1 MTLIS
6 SAARCLTGCIFVLLC
21 VSSSLFAQ
29 EPGPPARAGFG
40 IARDGVEE
48 PEGAGIYRQQ
58 CAICHDNSAKTRAPA
73 PAAMRLMSPENIL
86 LALES
91 GRMKD
96 QGSLLTSQQK
106 RVMAEFLSGKT
117 FGQEKPVAQS
127 NLCANGKTP
136 FAPASADWNGWGADL
151 TNARFQPGE
160 RAGLSADQVPRLKL
174 KWAFAF
180 PNAPLSWGQPT
191 VVGGRIF
198 VPGANRIVYSL
209 DASSG
214 CQYWTYETEAPA
226 RTAIFI
232 AQLPG
237 QSKKYAA
244 FFGDQKAN
252 AYALDTTSGEL
263 LWKVHIDSHPKAK
276 IVGSLEYYDGKVIV
290 PLTGGEEVGL
300 GSKYECCTSRGGL
313 VVLDALTGKQI
324 WKTYTIA
331 EDPHPTTKT
340 AGGIQNWG
348 PSGASIWSAPTIDT
362 KRRIIYA
369 GTGDNF
375 SEPDTK
381 TSDAVL
387 AFDLDS
393 GKLLWSKQLTEHDIF
408 NIVCAGEGCGDHL
421 GPDVDVGAS
430 PILVTLAN
438 GKRELLVSQKSGVAS
453 ALDPDHE
460 GKILW
465 QTKVGR
471 GGRLGGIQWG
481 SAYDGHNMYAAV
493 SDIAHTQASGIGR
506 MVADPKVGGGLFAL
520 NPETGAKVWAAPP
533 AICGDRPSCSPAQ
546 SAAVS
551 VIPGVVFSG
560 GVDGRLRAYSTSD
573 GKVIWEFDTAQ
584 EFTAVNGV
592 KGKGGAMDGSGPTI
606 SGGMLFVGSGYG
618 IWGGLPGN
626 VLLAFSVD
634 GK

>member
-6 SAARCLTGCIFVLLC
+6 RAGRYLCWVFILLC
-21 VSSSLFAQ
+21 ASPWLAAQ
-29 EPGPPARAGFG
+29 QSQ
-40 IARDGVEE
+40 
-48 PEGAGIYRQQ
+48 GAVIYRTQ
-58 CAICHDNSAKTRAPA
+58 CASCHDNTARTRAPGL
-73 PAAMRLMSPENIL
+73 AAMRLMSPENIL
-86 LALES
+86 LSLES
-91 GRMKD
+91 GRMKE
-96 QGSLLTSQQK
+96 QGALLSPELRRT
-106 RVMAEFLSGKT
+106 VAEYLAGKP
-117 FGQEKPVAQS
+117 FGQEKQPSQAS
-127 NLCANGKTP
+127 LCPSSKTP
-136 FAPASADWNGWGADL
+136 FAPSKTDWNGWGADL
-151 TNARFQPGE
+151 NNARFQPGD
-160 RAGLSADQVPRLKL
+160 RAGLTADQVPRLKL

-180 PNAPLSWGQPT
+180 PNAPLAWGQPT
-191 VVGGRIF
+191 VVGGRLF
-198 VPGANRIVYSL
+198 VPSANRRVYSL

-214 CQYWTYETEAPA
+214 CQYWMYEAEFPA

-237 QSKKYAA
+237 KAKRYAA
-244 FFGDQKAN
+244 FFGDSKAN
-252 AYALDTTSGEL
+252 AYALDATTGEL
-263 LWKVHIDSHPKAK
+263 LWKVKIDAHSHAK
-276 IVGSLEYYDGKVIV
+276 IVGALEYYDGRVIV

-300 GSKYECCTSRGGL
+300 GNSYECCTSRGGL
-313 VVLDALTGKQI
+313 VALDALTGKQL

-331 EDPHPTTKT
+331 EDPRPTTKT
-340 AGGIQNWG
+340 TAGVQNWG

-375 SEPDTK
+375 SPPDTK

-393 GKLLWSKQLTEHDIF
+393 GKLLWSQQLTEHDVF
-408 NIVCAGEGCGDHL
+408 NIVCAGDGCGEHL
-421 GPDVDVGAS
+421 GPDVDIGAS

-438 GKRELLVSQKSGVAS
+438 GKRELLISQKSGMAS

-460 GKILW
+460 GKVLW

-481 SAYDGHNMYAAV
+481 SAFDGHNMYAAV
-493 SDIAHTQASGIGR
+493 SDITHTRSSGIGR

-520 NPETGAKVWAAPP
+520 NVETGDKIWAAPP
-533 AICGDRPSCSPAQ
+533 PVCGDRPSCSPAQ

-560 GVDGRLRAYSTSD
+560 AVDGRLRAYSTTD
-573 GKVIWEFDTAQ
+573 GTVIWEFDTVQ
-584 EFTAVNGV
+584 EFSGVNGV
-592 KGKGGAMDGSGPTI
+592 KGKGGAMDGPGPAI
-606 SGGMLFVGSGYG
+606 AGGMLFVGSGYG
-618 IWGGLPGN
+618 VWGGGPGN

>member
-6 SAARCLTGCIFVLLC
+6 RVGCCLAGWICVLVC
-21 VSSSLFAQ
+21 TSFCSFAQ
-29 EPGPPARAGFG
+29 QSQ
-40 IARDGVEE
+40 
-48 PEGAGIYRQQ
+48 GAVIYRTQ
-58 CAICHDNSAKTRAPA
+58 CATCHDNSARTRAPGLE
-73 PAAMRLMSPENIL
+73 AMRLMSPENIL
-86 LALES
+86 LSLES
-91 GRMKD
+91 GRMKE
-96 QGSLLTSQQK
+96 QGSLLGPELRRS
-106 RVMAEFLSGKT
+106 VAEYLAGKP
-117 FGQEKPVAQS
+117 FGQEKQS
-127 NLCANGKTP
+127 SQANLCPSSKTP
-136 FAPASADWNGWGADL
+136 FAPSSADWNGWGADL
-151 TNARFQPGE
+151 TNSRFQPDE
-160 RAGLSADQVPRLKL
+160 HAGLTADQVPRLKL

-180 PNAPLSWGQPT
+180 PSAPLAWGQPT
-191 VVGGRIF
+191 VVGGRLF
-198 VPGANRIVYSL
+198 VPSANRRVYSL
-209 DASSG
+209 DAGSG
-214 CQYWTYETEAPA
+214 CQYWMYEAEFPA

-237 QSKKYAA
+237 KPKRYAA

-252 AYALDTTSGEL
+252 AYALDATTGEL
-263 LWKVHIDSHPKAK
+263 LWKVKIDSHPHAK
-276 IVGSLEYYDGKVIV
+276 IVGAFEYYDGRVIV

-300 GSKYECCTSRGGL
+300 GNNYECCTSRGGL
-313 VVLDALTGKQI
+313 VALDAVTGKQL

-340 AGGIQNWG
+340 TAGVQNWG

-375 SEPDTK
+375 SEPDTT

-393 GKLLWSKQLTEHDIF
+393 GKLLWSQQLTEHDVF
-408 NIVCAGEGCGDHL
+408 NIVCAGEGCGEHL
-421 GPDVDVGAS
+421 GPDVDIGAS
-430 PILVTLAN
+430 PILVTLTN
-438 GKRELLVSQKSGVAS
+438 GKRELLISQKSGVAS
-453 ALDPDHE
+453 AIDPDHE
-460 GKILW
+460 GKVLW
-465 QTKVGR
+465 QTRVGR

-481 SAYDGHNMYAAV
+481 SAYDGYNMYAAV
-493 SDIAHTQASGIGR
+493 SDIAHTRSSGIGR

-520 NPETGAKVWAAPP
+520 NVETGAKVWAAPP
-533 AICGDRPSCSPAQ
+533 PICGDRPSCSPAQ

-573 GKVIWEFDTAQ
+573 GKVIWEFDTVQ
-584 EFTAVNGV
+584 EFNAVNGI
-592 KGKGGAMDGSGPTI
+592 KGKGGAMDGAGPTI
-606 SGGMLFVGSGYG
+606 AGGMLFVGSGYG

>member
-1 MTLIS
+1 M
-6 SAARCLTGCIFVLLC
+6 V
-21 VSSSLFAQ
+21 AQ
-29 EPGPPARAGFG
+29 Q
-40 IARDGVEE
+40 
-48 PEGAGIYRQQ
+48 PEGAVIYKEQ
-58 CAICHDNSAKTRAPA
+58 CALCHDNSAKTRAQPL
-73 PAAMRLMSPENIL
+73 AALRLMSPENIL
-86 LALES
+86 RSLES

-96 QGSLLTSQQK
+96 QGSLLSPTQK
-106 RVMAEFLSGKT
+106 RLVSEYLAGRPFGQDQGKT
-117 FGQEKPVAQS
+117 VTPAQAG
-127 NLCANGKTP
+127 LCANTKTP
-136 FAPASADWNGWGADL
+136 FAPSATDWNGWGADL
-151 TNARFQPGE
+151 NNARFQTAE
-160 RAGLSADQVPRLKL
+160 RAGLTADQVPRLKL

-191 VVGGRIF
+191 VMGGRIF
-198 VPGANRIVYSL
+198 VPSANRLVYSL
-209 DASSG
+209 NAASG
-214 CQYWTYETEAPA
+214 CQYWTFESEAPA
-226 RTAIFI
+226 RTAIFV

-237 QSKKYAA
+237 EPKRYAA

-252 AYALDTTSGEL
+252 AYAVDATTGEL
-263 LWKVHIDSHPKAK
+263 LWKVHIDPHTKAK
-276 IVGSLEYYDGKVIV
+276 IVGSLEYYDGRVFV

-300 GSKYECCTSRGGL
+300 VNKYECCSSRGGL
-313 VVLDALTGKQI
+313 VALDAATGKQI

-340 AGGIQNWG
+340 AAGLQNWG

-362 KRRIIYA
+362 KRKIIYA

-387 AFDLDS
+387 AFDMDS
-393 GKLLWSKQLTEHDIF
+393 GKL
-408 NIVCAGEGCGDHL
+408 
-421 GPDVDVGAS
+421 
-430 PILVTLAN
+430 VTLTG
-438 GKRELLVSQKSGVAS
+438 GKRALLVSAKSGVAS
-453 ALDPDHE
+453 ALDPDQG

-481 SAYDGHNMYAAV
+481 SAYDGKNMYVAV
-493 SDIAHTQASGIGR
+493 SDIAHTQSSGIGR
-506 MVADPKVGGGLFAL
+506 MTVDPKAGGGLFAL

-533 AICGDRPSCSPAQ
+533 AVCGDRPSCSPAQ

-560 GVDGRLRAYSTSD
+560 AVDGRLRAYSTAD
-573 GKVIWEFDTAQ
+573 GKVIWEFDTEQ
-584 EFTAVNGV
+584 EFTGVNGT
-592 KGKGGAMDGSGPTI
+592 KGKGGAMDGAGPTI

-618 IWGGLPGN
+618 VWGGLPGN

>member
-6 SAARCLTGCIFVLLC
+6 WRSRCLGWMFVFLC
-21 VSSSLFAQ
+21 ASPCLVAQ
-29 EPGPPARAGFG
+29 QSQ
-40 IARDGVEE
+40 
-48 PEGAGIYRQQ
+48 GAVIYRTQ
-58 CAICHDNSAKTRAPA
+58 CAICHENSARTRAPGLA
-73 PAAMRLMSPENIL
+73 PMRLMSPENIL
-86 LALES
+86 LSLES

-96 QGSLLTSQQK
+96 QGSLLSPEQ
-106 RVMAEFLSGKT
+106 RRSVAEYLAGKP
-117 FGQEKPVAQS
+117 FGQEKQPSQAS
-127 NLCANGKTP
+127 LCPNSKTP
-136 FAPASADWNGWGADL
+136 FAPSSTDWNGWGADL
-151 TNARFQPGE
+151 NNARFQPGE
-160 RAGLSADQVPRLKL
+160 RAGLAADQVPRLKL

-180 PNAPLSWGQPT
+180 PNAPLAWGQPT
-191 VVGGRIF
+191 VVGGRVF
-198 VPGANRIVYSL
+198 VPSANRRVYSL

-214 CQYWTYETEAPA
+214 CQYWTYEAEFPA
-226 RTAIFI
+226 RTAIFV

-237 QSKKYAA
+237 QPKRYAA

-252 AYALDTTSGEL
+252 AYALDATTGQL
-263 LWKVHIDSHPKAK
+263 LWKVKIDSHPHAK
-276 IVGSLEYYDGKVIV
+276 IVGALEYYDGRVIV

-300 GSKYECCTSRGGL
+300 GNSYECCTSRGGL
-313 VVLDALTGKQI
+313 VALDAVTGKQL

-340 AGGIQNWG
+340 AAGVQNWG
-348 PSGASIWSAPTIDT
+348 PSGASIWSAPTIDA

-375 SEPDTK
+375 SPPDTK

-393 GKLLWSKQLTEHDIF
+393 GKLLWSQQLTEHDVF
-408 NIVCAGEGCGDHL
+408 NIVCAGDGCGEHL
-421 GPDVDVGAS
+421 GPDVDIGAS

-438 GKRELLVSQKSGVAS
+438 GKRELLISQKSGMAS

-493 SDIAHTQASGIGR
+493 SDITHTRSSTIGR
-506 MVADPKVGGGLFAL
+506 MMADPKTGGGLFAL
-520 NPETGAKVWAAPP
+520 NVETGARVWAAPP
-533 AICGDRPSCSPAQ
+533 PVCGDRPSCSPAQ

-573 GKVIWEFDTAQ
+573 GKVLWEFDTAQ
-584 EFTAVNGV
+584 EFDSVNGI
-592 KGKGGAMDGSGPTI
+592 KGKGGAMDGSGPAI
-606 SGGMLFVGSGYG
+606 AGGMLFVSSGYG
-618 IWGGLPGN
+618 VWGGLPGN